1 MRCTR
6 LAENTGRKKS
16 PKISSSGHHRTTL
29 SGYIFATKAYIEN
42 WKKHLNSNI
51 FSTWSHNM
59 VNFGPLTAEI
69 GSGVCGTPSK
79 FQRVTSCLSYCSD
92 IAHRRPTKLCTMSG
106 RLLGWYTMYTLS
118 EALAPDGILSRM
130 QNSLCVQVLRSPIL
144 TIVYF
149 VVFTVATICG
159 E

>member
-1 MRCTR
+1 
-6 LAENTGRKKS
+6 
-16 PKISSSGHHRTTL
+16 
-29 SGYIFATKAYIEN
+29 
-42 WKKHLNSNI
+42 
-51 FSTWSHNM
+51 
-59 VNFGPLTAEI
+59 
-69 GSGVCGTPSK
+69 
-79 FQRVTSCLSYCSD
+79 
-92 IAHRRPTKLCTMSG
+92 MSG